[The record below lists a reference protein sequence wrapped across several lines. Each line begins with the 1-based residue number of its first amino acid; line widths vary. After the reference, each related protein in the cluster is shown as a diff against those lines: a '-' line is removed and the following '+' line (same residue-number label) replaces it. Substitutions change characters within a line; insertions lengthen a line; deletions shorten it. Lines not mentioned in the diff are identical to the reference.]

1 MNEADEKVFPVTEK
15 DMDLEA
21 LVERAVYVLK
31 KYYFKENMDNI
42 EWCRTKLKM

>member
-15 DMDLEA
+15 NVDFKYITQWA
-21 LVERAVYVLK
+21 TYVTK

-42 EWCRTKLKM
+42 EWCKKKLKM